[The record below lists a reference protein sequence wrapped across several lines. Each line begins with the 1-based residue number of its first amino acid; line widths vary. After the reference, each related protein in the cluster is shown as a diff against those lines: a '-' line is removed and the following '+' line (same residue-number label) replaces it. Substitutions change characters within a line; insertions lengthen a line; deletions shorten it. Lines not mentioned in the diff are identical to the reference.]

1 MFSQFYSPLPHLKD
15 YIKYYI
21 IFDTAL
27 DDFNQSIQCSI
38 PYYCPIL
45 IFTVSDNAPTFV
57 LEGNTIANVTAHIGG
72 QTFSPI
78 YMDKPGNY
86 RIIVVFFRPNGAYH
100 LFGVPQKEYLSQF
113 VTLQDLLGKKI
124 NCISQRIYENR
135 ISNNRIVKVLNTYF
149 LGFLKDRHVT
159 KTYID
164 LAITLIAQQNGKTRI
179 EDLCIQLNVNPRTLR
194 RDFSNQVGA
203 SPKEFSRILR
213 LNRLHKYLM
222 YYSHISI
229 HDLVYKLGY
238 FDQAHLINDFK
249 KYAHYTPGSLENNL
263 IIKNFLKADTYFE
276 NFPLTDN

>member
-1 MFSQFYSPLPHLKD
+1 MFSRFYSPLPQLKD

-38 PYYCPIL
+38 PYNCPVL
-45 IFTVSDNAPTFV
+45 VFTVSDSAPTFV
-57 LEGNTIANVTAHIGG
+57 LDGHSITNVTAHIGG
-72 QTFSPI
+72 QTFSPV

-100 LFGVPQKEYLSQF
+100 LFAVPQKEYLGQF
-113 VTLQDLLGKKI
+113 VTLQFLLGKKTSNI
-124 NCISQRIYENR
+124 FQRIYESR
-135 ISNNRIVKVLNTYF
+135 ISNNLIVKVLNTFF
-149 LGFLKDRHVT
+149 LDFIKDSHLS

-164 LAITLIAQQNGKTRI
+164 QAIELITRQNGKMRI

-194 RDFSNQVGA
+194 RDFSDQVGV

-222 YYSHISI
+222 YYNHISI
-229 HDLVYKLGY
+229 HDLVYQLGY

-249 KYAHYTPGSLENNL
+249 KYANYTPGFLKNNL
-263 IIKNFLKADTYFE
+263 IIKNFLKADTYYE
-276 NFPLTDN
+276 NFPLTAN